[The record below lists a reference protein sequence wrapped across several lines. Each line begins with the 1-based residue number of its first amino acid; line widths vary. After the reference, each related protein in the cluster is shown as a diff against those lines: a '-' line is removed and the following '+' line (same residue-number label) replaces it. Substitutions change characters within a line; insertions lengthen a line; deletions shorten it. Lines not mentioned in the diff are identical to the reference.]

1 MSAAST
7 VRQVDIPTT
16 GKTNERPGT
25 KAVAKYVPMSAYK
38 VRVVLDLIRG
48 KDIATADEILRFSE
62 RDAAIVIR
70 KVLTSAIAN
79 AAHNDDQIPE
89 DLFVS
94 ACFADESKT
103 QRRMRPRARGR
114 ATRIRKRA
122 CHITIV
128 VSRMP
133 EAELERRRAA
143 EASRPGSRAAR
154 RAGQVAADDRRRRVR
169 KSRAEAAHDHDHDH
183 DHDHEGHD
191 HEHDEVVSE
200 DDVIVEGIV
209 ANEPEVDEIEAT
221 EPETAEVEE
230 EAPVAEAAEED
241 AADDAEEGEK

>member
-1 MSAAST
+1 M
-7 VRQVDIPTT
+7 P
-16 GKTNERPGT
+16 GPKTNEREGT
-25 KAVAKYVPMSAYK
+25 RAVLRHAGTSAFK

-62 RDAAIVIR
+62 RDAAVVIR

-94 ACFADESKT
+94 ACFADEGKT
-103 QRRMRPRARGR
+103 MRRMRPRARGR

-122 CHITIV
+122 CHITII

-154 RAGQVAADDRRRRVR
+154 RAGQVAADERRRRVR
-169 KSRAEAAHDHDHDH
+169 RSRAEALEHDH

-191 HEHDEVVSE
+191 HDHPVTEGEETV
-200 DDVIVEGIV
+200 DDAIGSQ
-209 ANEPEVDEIEAT
+209 A
-221 EPETAEVEE
+221 EPETAEVDET
-230 EAPVAEAAEED
+230 APATEED
-241 AADDAEEGEK
+241 APKAEDED

>member
-1 MSAAST
+1 VSAAST